1 MAFLNSCSIMQ
12 GNYENAKAPH
22 NLHGSASTLYFFF
35 SPQTVA
41 REKVYL
47 LGIALSFY

>member
-1 MAFLNSCSIMQ
+1 MQ

-35 SPQTVA
+35 FFSPQTVA